1 MEILK
6 GIGYCLLVISLYKI
20 IHYKYFRDSVLA
32 FSRIYWIRKN
42 FIDYIMLVGVSFVT
56 VQYSH
61 EIIDVLNIVLTK
73 LTIDWQVPHFE
84 DNSFYWVLVPVV
96 FPLVMG
102 KFAKKKG
109 LGNVVSSIG
118 GGGPKRPKGGD
129 Q

>member
-1 MEILK
+1 MEVLI
-6 GIGYCLLVISLYKI
+6 GIGYCLLVITIYKI
-20 IHYKYFRDSVLA
+20 VHYKYFKTSA
-32 FSRIYWIRKN
+32 IPFSWSYWIKKN
-42 FIDYIMLVGVSFVT
+42 FIDYIMLVGVSFIT

-61 EIIDVLNIVLTK
+61 EIIDVLNIVFNK
-73 LTIDWQVPHFE
+73 LTIDWQIPYFE

-109 LGNVVSSIG
+109 LGSVVSSIG